1 LQNTKKSN
9 NENVFS
15 YERAAVNHLISFSS
29 VYMSAFTDV
38 VANIG
43 SGTLS
48 DATTVLSGPIG
59 YIVIGLLALGL
70 VGTVIYAVRRWF

>member
-15 YERAAVNHLISFSS
+15 YERAGNHFISFSS

-43 SGTLS
+43 SGTLA

>member
-1 LQNTKKSN
+1 MKAT
-9 NENVFS
+9 F
-15 YERAAVNHLISFSS
+15 HLKGGEFYFFLHST
-29 VYMSAFTDV
+29 MSAFTDV

>member
-1 LQNTKKSN
+1 MKATFHLKGGNFT
-9 NENVFS
+9 S
-15 YERAAVNHLISFSS
+15 YLHSTMSS
-29 VYMSAFTDV
+29 FTDV

>member
-1 LQNTKKSN
+1 MKTSFHMRGQTKYIIFYLFCS
-9 NENVFS
+9 
-15 YERAAVNHLISFSS
+15 
-29 VYMSAFTDV
+29 MSAFTDV

>member
-1 LQNTKKSN
+1 MLYNRSVLLFEEAKQKIYFT
-9 NENVFS
+9 
-15 YERAAVNHLISFSS
+15 SFLLHQ
-29 VYMSAFTDV
+29 MNAFTDV

-48 DATTVLSGPIG
+48 NSTTILNGPIG
-59 YIVIGLLALGL
+59 YIVVGLLALGL